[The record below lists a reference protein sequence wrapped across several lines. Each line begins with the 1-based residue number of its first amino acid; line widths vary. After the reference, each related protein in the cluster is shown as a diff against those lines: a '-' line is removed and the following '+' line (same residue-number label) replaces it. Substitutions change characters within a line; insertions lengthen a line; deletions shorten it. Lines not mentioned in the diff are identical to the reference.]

1 MVFIRKAAKTVFL
14 SFLISF
20 NYAFSPVGA
29 ADDPM
34 DSISLLNNAIELESY
49 LSSPARNSLLEI
61 LDHAESGILWHEYE
75 VSPDES
81 LTTIFINEGLML
93 ADLNLLMKIPQSA
106 GWISQS
112 GEIDI
117 LRYQLSN
124 DNRVIKLEITTV
136 SGEVLSFSKVIQ
148 AGGDTFTVT
157 VDDKKRPLETVRI
170 GGVIKQ
176 SFYASAKVAGLS
188 PSAMSEFANIF
199 QWQLDFSRD
208 IHRGDRFEILL
219 EKVSGDQLADDTRI
233 LAAQIYQQRRTLTAI
248 RYSDGRYY
256 TLEGKLLGRTFLRLP
271 LKEEYPVSSGFD
283 LLRQHPI
290 IGQIREHKG
299 TDWSVP
305 VGSPVITTAD
315 GIVVES
321 VVGHPTAGNYIEIQ
335 HGRRYITRY
344 LHLSQLKVKA
354 GQQVR
359 RGEVIGLSGNSG
371 LSTGPHLHYEVYV
384 DGRPVDAMRAKL
396 RTHRVLDGSEL
407 SGFMQVSS
415 RYLNMLRNKEALVD
429 AAINAP
435 SEAS

>member
-20 NYAFSPVGA
+20 NYALLSPVVA

-34 DSISLLNNAIELESY
+34 DSISLLNN
-49 LSSPARNSLLEI
+49 
-61 LDHAESGILWHEYE
+61 
-75 VSPDES
+75 
-81 LTTIFINEGLML
+81 
-93 ADLNLLMKIPQSA
+93 
-106 GWISQS
+106 
-112 GEIDI
+112 
-117 LRYQLSN
+117 
-124 DNRVIKLEITTV
+124 DNRVIKLELTTV
-136 SGEVLSFSKVIQ
+136 SGEVLSFSKVTQ
-148 AGGDTFTVT
+148 AGGDTFTVKT
-157 VDDKKRPLETVRI
+157 SDKKRLLETIRI
-170 GGVIKQ
+170 GGVIKH
-176 SFYASAKVAGLS
+176 SFYASAKSAGLS

-233 LAAQIYQQRRTLTAI
+233 LAAQIYQRRRTLTAI

-256 TLEGKLLGRTFLRLP
+256 TLEGKLPGRTFLRLP
-271 LKEEYPVSSGFD
+271 LEKEYPVSSGFD

-299 TDWSVP
+299 TDWAVP
-305 VGSPVITTAD
+305 LGSPVITTAD

-321 VVGHPTAGNYIEIQ
+321 VAGHPTAGNYIEIQ
-335 HGRRYITRY
+335 HGHRYITRY

-359 RGEVIGLSGNSG
+359 RGDVIGLSGNSG

-384 DGRPVDAMRAKL
+384 DGRPVDAMRVKL
-396 RTHRVLDGSEL
+396 RTNRILDGSEL

-415 RYLNMLRNKEALVD
+415 RYLNILRNKEALVD
-429 AAINAP
+429 ATINVP